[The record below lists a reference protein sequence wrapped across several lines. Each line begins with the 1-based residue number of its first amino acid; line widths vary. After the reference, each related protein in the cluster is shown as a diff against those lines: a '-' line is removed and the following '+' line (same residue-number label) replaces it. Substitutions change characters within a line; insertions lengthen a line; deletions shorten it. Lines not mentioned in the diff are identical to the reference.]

1 MATAPPEATFLN
13 TTLSHLPDEIR
24 AQIAPLLSSES
35 NVHVLENFTRF
46 LSGAAPAPAS
56 FTPVS
61 DAWQD
66 KQRTLA
72 EALNGLR
79 GASSGTKRSLEA
91 DEASGSDPKRQRV
104 SEETTRYRLHGISVT
119 SPIRKKVDIL
129 VTDDAIVLVNP
140 ATSAVEASVPR
151 SAITRSFILPTRG
164 KTKSHYTVVML
175 DADVVRPAKGKT
187 AAQASAQVIFGI
199 DAQAPAN
206 TKVTPTTGQTTT
218 LEKGSSVHT
227 YLRAFLEAAR
237 APIYEPSGDTLKS
250 AHTTSAGTSA
260 STNGIPGVEAYRGA
274 KPGTLW
280 FFEEGLLWGESKPCE
295 FWAVQDL
302 LGATDGVRIL
312 SATGRTLS
320 VTLTRRSAEVDED
333 GEDLGEET
341 QLSMIDGRE
350 QDGIALWVRKHRHL
364 FGKSAEDAAREEQNG
379 SKPLRAPAPV
389 GPITIHQLA
398 AESDDE
404 EDEDFQGSSS
414 DEGSGSESGEEVAGS
429 EDAEG
434 EEDDDEE
441 GEAASSD
448 EEMADGDDAEADGD
462 GDAMEL
468 DERHHPLLRPGA
480 MPKMSRAAMDAVV
493 GMVERDLAGADDGDG
508 ADDGEEEE
516 DELDD

>member
-24 AQIAPLLSSES
+24 AQIAPLLSSEQT
-35 NVHVLENFTRF
+35 VHVLENFTRF

-56 FTPVS
+56 S
-61 DAWQD
+61 SSIADAWAE
-66 KQRTLA
+66 KQRKLA

-91 DEASGSDPKRQRV
+91 DEASGSEAKRQRV

-175 DADVVRPAKGKT
+175 DADVVRPAKGRT

-199 DAQAPAN
+199 DAQATAN
-206 TKVTPTTGQTTT
+206 TRVTPTAGQTTT
-218 LEKGSSVHT
+218 VERGSSVHN
-227 YLRAFLEAAR
+227 YLRAFLEAAG

-250 AHTTSAGTSA
+250 AHTTSAGASA

-295 FWAVQDL
+295 FWAVEDL

-350 QDGIALWVRKHRHL
+350 QDGIAQWVRKHRHL
-364 FGKSAEDAAREEQNG
+364 FGKTEEEKAREGASDGG
-379 SKPLRAPAPV
+379 SKPLKAPPPV

-414 DEGSGSESGEEVAGS
+414 DEGSGSESGEEVEGS
-429 EDAEG
+429 EDGEG
-434 EEDDDEE
+434 EDEDEE

-448 EEMADGDDAEADGD
+448 EDEEMADGDGD
-462 GDAMEL
+462 DAMDL

-493 GMVERDLAGADDGDG
+493 GMVERDFAGADDGDG
-508 ADDGEEEE
+508 AEDGEDEE

>member
-24 AQIAPLLSSES
+24 AQIAPLLSSEPT
-35 NVHVLENFTRF
+35 VHVLENFTRF
-46 LSGAAPAPAS
+46 LSGAAPVSAS
-56 FTPVS
+56 S
-61 DAWQD
+61 SSIADAWQE
-66 KQRTLA
+66 KQRKLA
-72 EALNGLR
+72 EALTGLR

-91 DEASGSDPKRQRV
+91 DEASGSEAKRQRV

-129 VTDDAIVLVNP
+129 VTDDAIVLVNS

-199 DAQAPAN
+199 DAQATAN
-206 TKVTPTTGQTTT
+206 TRVTPTVGQTTT
-218 LEKGSSVHT
+218 IERGSSVHT
-227 YLRAFLEAAR
+227 YLRAFLEAAG

-295 FWAVQDL
+295 FWAVEDL

-350 QDGIALWVRKHRHL
+350 QDGIAQWVRKHRHL
-364 FGKSAEDAAREEQNG
+364 FGKTEEEKARAGASDGG
-379 SKPLRAPAPV
+379 SKPLKAPAPV

-414 DEGSGSESGEEVAGS
+414 DEGSGSESGEEVEGS
-429 EDAEG
+429 ENAEG
-434 EEDDDEE
+434 EDEDEE

-448 EEMADGDDAEADGD
+448 EDEEMADGDGD
-462 GDAMEL
+462 DAMGL

-493 GMVERDLAGADDGDG
+493 GMVERDFVGADDGDG
-508 ADDGEEEE
+508 ADEGEEEE

>member
-1 MATAPPEATFLN
+1 MATAPPEAPFLN

-24 AQIAPLLSSES
+24 AQIAPLLSSEQT
-35 NVHVLENFTRF
+35 VHVLENFTRF
-46 LSGAAPAPAS
+46 LSGAAPVSAS
-56 FTPVS
+56 S
-61 DAWQD
+61 SSIADAWEEE
-66 KQRTLA
+66 QRKLA

-91 DEASGSDPKRQRV
+91 DEASGSEAKRQRV

-199 DAQAPAN
+199 DAQATAN
-206 TKVTPTTGQTTT
+206 TKVTPTVGQTTT
-218 LEKGSSVHT
+218 VERGSSVHT
-227 YLRAFLEAAR
+227 YLRAFLEAAG

-350 QDGIALWVRKHRHL
+350 QDGIAQWVRKHRHL
-364 FGKSAEDAAREEQNG
+364 FGKTEEEKARAGAGDGG
-379 SKPLRAPAPV
+379 SRPLKAPAPV

-414 DEGSGSESGEEVAGS
+414 DEGSGSESGEEVEGS
-429 EDAEG
+429 EG
-434 EEDDDEE
+434 EDDEE

-448 EEMADGDDAEADGD
+448 EDEEMADVDGDDAMD
-462 GDAMEL
+462 L

-493 GMVERDLAGADDGDG
+493 GMVERDFAGGADDGDG
-508 ADDGEEEE
+508 ADEGEEEE